1 MPVTANNGTW
11 SYTLPSEVA
20 TKLLDSAGGP
30 PYSAEI
36 IDVQNN
42 AIVASAQENVIVSE
56 GNTQPVITVNPINN
70 ATDIITPINALQGIT
85 VSGTETGFDGQT
97 VTVDLGTL
105 NSGPGTPPAE
115 TQFATTVTAQN
126 GMWSANIPADAVL
139 ALPVD
144 TAGYDIGASVQ
155 LPNGTGTDA
164 TFFAE
169 RNLQS
174 ERLTLTDTAA
184 GLEAL
189 TAAQIDSLHAFG
201 VSAIASTGP
210 ADTEFSAAQVKAL
223 ENDGIAVSGPTGVQI
238 ELSDTANN
246 VLSLLGGAS
255 FKFTDVAQNLQKLE
269 NVGVTNIDVQVG
281 NNHTLEVHETVAQ
294 LLADFQHLASLPEPD
309 HGQGQLVA
317 HLFAP
322 HGGFLL

>member
-1 MPVTANNGTW
+1 MASIIINPVDGNNIINAANAAAGVTFTGTETGLDGQQLLFTFVGARNSPSDFQDIVGFTLGDDFVPVTANNGTW

-189 TAAQIDSLHAFG
+189 TAAQINSLHAFG

-238 ELSDTANN
+238 ELSDI
-246 VLSLLGGAS
+246 
-255 FKFTDVAQNLQKLE
+255 KQC
-269 NVGVTNIDVQVG
+269 
-281 NNHTLEVHETVAQ
+281 
-294 LLADFQHLASLPEPD
+294 P
-309 HGQGQLVA
+309 
-317 HLFAP
+317 
-322 HGGFLL
+322 